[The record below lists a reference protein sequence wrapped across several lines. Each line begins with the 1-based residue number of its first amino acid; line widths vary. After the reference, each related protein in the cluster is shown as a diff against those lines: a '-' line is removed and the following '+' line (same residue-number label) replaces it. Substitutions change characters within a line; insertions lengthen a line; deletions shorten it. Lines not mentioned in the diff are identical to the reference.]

1 MQPIRPT
8 PMNMKEQDLM
18 KQPKHRY
25 KVGKR
30 FRRALRNKR
39 VQMALATLLV
49 AIIVNL
55 MPNLSSVQNEM
66 LALILTL
73 LLAFFGDYTVRD
85 AARIGQEHGLND
97 DESDV
102 WAETD

>member
-1 MQPIRPT
+1 
-8 PMNMKEQDLM
+8 MKLEERDFM

-25 KVGKR
+25 KVGKH

-39 VQMALATLLV
+39 VQMALATMLV

-55 MPNLSSVQNEM
+55 MPNLASVQNEI
-66 LALILTL
+66 LAFILTL
-73 LLAFFGDYTVRD
+73 FLAFYGDYTVRD
-85 AARIGQEHGLND
+85 AARIGREHGLNSDD
-97 DESDV
+97 DEDDV

>member
-1 MQPIRPT
+1 
-8 PMNMKEQDLM
+8 M
-18 KQPKHRY
+18 KQSKHRY

-49 AIIVNL
+49 AIIINL
-55 MPNLSSVQNEM
+55 LPNLASVQSEI
-66 LALILTL
+66 LALLTALILAL
-73 LLAFFGDYTVRD
+73 VGDYTVRD
-85 AARIGQEHGLND
+85 AARIGREHGLND
-97 DESDV
+97 KQDEDDM

>member
-1 MQPIRPT
+1 M
-8 PMNMKEQDLM
+8 MSKEQSM
-18 KQPKHRY
+18 KPEHRN

-55 MPNLSSVQNEM
+55 MPNLASVQSEI
-66 LALILTL
+66 LALITAL
-73 LLAFFGDYTVRD
+73 LLAFIGDYTVRG
-85 AARIGQEHGLND
+85 AARIGHEHGQNG
-97 DESDV
+97 DEVDEDV